1 MRFQTRWLDVTYD
14 RRFRQPSFD
23 IAATPVVV
31 LRALHAAISPR
42 YALSSADLAVEA
54 GRSVADVRVTA
65 TLFGGSGVIEVTPD
79 GFKCTFANPLGP
91 ALQIAQDSVVLAF
104 EALLSAMPS
113 IALGVASITTR
124 FFLEL
129 LDEPRD
135 AHAYLQDLGTKTP
148 PLITDETLGVES
160 VPGVKVD
167 LINSVEKWSFMFQLE
182 RAVRSRNEL
191 FAVCAGQYEMDG
203 VFLSVEEQAKH
214 FGKYAQESLSRVGL
228 VAEIDG
234 Q

>member
-1 MRFQTRWLDVTYD
+1 MRFLTKWLDLTYD

-42 YALSSADLAVEA
+42 YSLSSADLAVEA
-54 GRSVADVRVTA
+54 GRSVADVRVRA
-65 TLFGGSGVIEVTPD
+65 TLFSGSGIIEVTPD
-79 GFKCTFANPLGP
+79 GFKGTFANPLGP
-91 ALQIAQDSVVLAF
+91 AMQITQDSVTLAF
-104 EALLSAMPS
+104 EALLSAVPS
-113 IALGVASITTR
+113 IALGGASITTR

-129 LDEPRD
+129 IDEPRD
-135 AHAYLQDLGTKTP
+135 AHAYLRELGTRTA
-148 PLITDETLGVES
+148 PLITDETLSVES

-191 FAVCAGQYEMDG
+191 FASCTAQYEVDG
-203 VFLSVEEQAKH
+203 MFRSVEQQAKH
-214 FGKYAQESLSRVGL
+214 FGEYAREALSRVGL
-228 VAEIDG
+228 VAETG